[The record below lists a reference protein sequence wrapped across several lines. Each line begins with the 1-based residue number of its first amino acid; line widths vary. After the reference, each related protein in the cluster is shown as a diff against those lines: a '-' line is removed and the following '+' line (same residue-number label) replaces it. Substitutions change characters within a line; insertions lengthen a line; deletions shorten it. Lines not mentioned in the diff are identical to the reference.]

1 MHSCV
6 LAAALVPLLAAA
18 TAWSQSLRTSGSSS
32 WVDLTHPF
40 SAETLYWPTEEGF
53 ELRTRF
59 QGVTPA
65 GYFYVAKSYRAPE
78 HGGTHLDAP
87 IHFGEGRRTVDRIEL
102 DQLTGAAAVVDVTAA
117 VRTHRDY
124 QVTVEDFKRWEK
136 KHRRI
141 RPETLVL
148 IRTGFSE
155 RWPDAA
161 RYLGTTE
168 KGPEAVKE
176 LHFPGLHPEAAR
188 WLAVERTV
196 KAVGIDT
203 ASIDHGPSQLF
214 EAHRILCERNIPVF
228 ENVANLGELPATG
241 AYVIALPMKIQDGSG
256 APLRIIAQV
265 PKRSRSRPFGSSGSA
280 GPVF

>member
-1 MHSCV
+1 MAV
-6 LAAALVPLLAAA
+6 GFGILLLAGSLS
-18 TAWSQSLRTSGSSS
+18 SQTFQPSESKP

-40 SAETLYWPTEEGF
+40 SGETLYWPTEEGF

-59 QGVTPA
+59 QGLTPD
-65 GYFYVAKSYRAPE
+65 GFFYVAKSYRAPE

-87 IHFGEGRRTVDRIEL
+87 VHFGEGRRTVDQIGL
-102 DQLTGAAAVVDVTAA
+102 DQLTGLAAVVDVTAA
-117 VRTHRDY
+117 VRTNRDH
-124 QVTVEDFKRWEK
+124 QVTVDDLQRWERE
-136 KHRRI
+136 HRRI
-141 RPETLVL
+141 RPGMIVL
-148 IRTGFSE
+148 LRTGFSE

-168 KGPEAVKE
+168 KGAEAVKN
-176 LHFPGLHPEAAR
+176 LHFPGLHPEAAK
-188 WLAVERTV
+188 WLADERKI

-203 ASIDHGPSQLF
+203 ASIDHGPSRLF
-214 EAHRILCERNIPVF
+214 EAHRALCERNIPAF
-228 ENVANLGELPATG
+228 ENVANLEQLPPTG

-265 PKRSRSRPFGSSGSA
+265 PRRSGKRRFGTPGSA

>member
-1 MHSCV
+1 
-6 LAAALVPLLAAA
+6 
-18 TAWSQSLRTSGSSS
+18 
-32 WVDLTHPF
+32 VDLTHPF
-40 SAETLYWPTEEGF
+40 SAETLYWPTEERF

-59 QGVTPA
+59 QGLTPA
-65 GYFYVAKSYRAPE
+65 GCFYVAKSYRAPE

-87 IHFGEGRRTVDRIEL
+87 IHFGEGRRTVDQIGL
-102 DQLTGAAAVVDVTAA
+102 DQLTDAAVVVDLTAA
-117 VRTHRDY
+117 VQADRDY
-124 QVTVEDFKRWEK
+124 QVTVEDLKRWEK

-141 RPETLVL
+141 RPGTIVL
-148 IRTGFSE
+148 IRTGFGE
-155 RWPDAA
+155 RWPDAVQ
-161 RYLGTTE
+161 YLGTAA
-168 KGPEAVKE
+168 KGPDAVKE

-188 WLAVERTV
+188 WLVSERAV

-228 ENVANLGELPATG
+228 ENVANLGAVPPTG

-265 PKRSRSRPFGSSGSA
+265 PKRSRRPGVGSSA